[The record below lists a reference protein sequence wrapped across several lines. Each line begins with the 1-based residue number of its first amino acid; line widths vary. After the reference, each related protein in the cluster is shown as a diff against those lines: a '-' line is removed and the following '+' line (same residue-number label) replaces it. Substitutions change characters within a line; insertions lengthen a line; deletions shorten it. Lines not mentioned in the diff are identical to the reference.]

1 MAISYI
7 VFDLEWNQS
16 PRGKVGKLPDL
27 PSEIIEVGAV
37 KLDENLETVSEFSR
51 FVRPFI
57 YKKLDYRVRALT
69 NIQTGQL
76 QKEGKAFAQ
85 VMREF
90 FHWCGMDSGE
100 EVIFCSWGNMDL
112 LELQR
117 NLHFFHVR
125 NPFSYPLFYYD
136 VQKLYGRCFPDA
148 EKRQRRSRQLW
159 RRWDLRRKE
168 PFIAQ
173 LRMRAIRRKCFSSF
187 PLRR

>member
-117 NLHFFHVR
+117 NLHFFPCPESLFLSAFLLRCAKAVR
-125 NPFSYPLFYYD
+125 KMFS
-136 VQKLYGRCFPDA
+136 GC
-148 EKRQRRSRQLW
+148 
-159 RRWDLRRKE
+159 RKKGNG
-168 PFIAQ
+168 A
-173 LRMRAIRRKCFSSF
+173 RDSCGGVGT
-187 PLRR
+187 